1 MATDYVEQVANA
13 LIEQLK
19 AGAAPWTRPWETGE
33 RFMPYNPTTGN
44 PYHGMNAVWL
54 MSRAETHGYGDAR
67 WMTYRQAQEAR
78 AQVHKGE
85 KGTIIQ
91 FWKWQGLEP
100 VRAADGNPA
109 LDQDGN
115 QVRQMVRYERPRV
128 WSAVVFNAAQI
139 DDLLPAAN
147 RPALPEWER
156 HERADTMLTRSGVS
170 IRHVRGDRA
179 FYRLA
184 DDTITLPAREQFT
197 SGDRYYATALHELAH
212 ATGHP
217 SRLDRADLGHP
228 FGSEAYAREELRA
241 EIASLMLGEQL
252 GVGHDPGQHAAYVA
266 SWIRVLENDP
276 REIFRAAAD
285 AEKITALVRSYER
298 EAQADQVQGDEQHG
312 AGQGRDAPSGAGIQV
327 RLPVMIQENHPAMTT
342 TDDRTYLAV
351 PYDEKDDAKQLGAK
365 WDRQAKAWYVP
376 AGVDLEAFTP
386 WLPAK
391 GSVHIAVD
399 VDPAAQFAEAMRECG
414 LRPDGAIEMD
424 GQMHRVPVEGD
435 KGKQRSGAYVGHR
448 DGRPAGFIQNFKTGV
463 KTTWKDTGP
472 AAVRGAEDRARIAA
486 EAAQKRRARELER
499 ERLYESTAKEADAIW
514 ALATPVQ
521 AHPYLVQKGV
531 QSHGLR
537 QGTEGQVVTVQD
549 AEGKDRDIGIAGRLV
564 VPLLNADGRRTSLQ
578 FVDATGSKMFM
589 PNSRVEGGYFV
600 IGDAARTGPVLIAEG
615 YATAATLYE
624 LTGLSTVVAF
634 NAGNLAVVAQGLRA
648 RWPDRPIYIA
658 GDNDHRRE
666 AQGKP
671 NVGREKAEQAA
682 AAVGGFAL
690 LPMFAEHDDG
700 SDWNDLAR
708 SEGREIAHRKFMAA
722 FAGAEREQRVQRT
735 VVEAQRHVRA

>member
-1 MATDYVEQVANA
+1 M
-13 LIEQLK
+13 
-19 AGAAPWTRPWETGE
+19 
-33 RFMPYNPTTGN
+33 TT
-44 PYHGMNAVWL
+44 
-54 MSRAETHGYGDAR
+54 
-67 WMTYRQAQEAR
+67 
-78 AQVHKGE
+78 
-85 KGTIIQ
+85 
-91 FWKWQGLEP
+91 
-100 VRAADGNPA
+100 AD
-109 LDQDGN
+109 
-115 QVRQMVRYERPRV
+115 
-128 WSAVVFNAAQI
+128 
-139 DDLLPAAN
+139 
-147 RPALPEWER
+147 
-156 HERADTMLTRSGVS
+156 
-170 IRHVRGDRA
+170 DRA
-179 FYRLA
+179 
-184 DDTITLPAREQFT
+184 
-197 SGDRYYATALHELAH
+197 
-212 ATGHP
+212 
-217 SRLDRADLGHP
+217 
-228 FGSEAYAREELRA
+228 
-241 EIASLMLGEQL
+241 
-252 GVGHDPGQHAAYVA
+252 
-266 SWIRVLENDP
+266 
-276 REIFRAAAD
+276 
-285 AEKITALVRSYER
+285 
-298 EAQADQVQGDEQHG
+298 
-312 AGQGRDAPSGAGIQV
+312 
-327 RLPVMIQENHPAMTT
+327 
-342 TDDRTYLAV
+342 YLSV
-351 PYDEKDDAKQLGAK
+351 PYDEKDAAKQLGAK

-376 AGVDLEAFTP
+376 VGVALEAFAP

-391 GSVHIAVD
+391 RSAHIALD
-399 VDPAAQFAEAMRECG
+399 ADPTTQFAEAMRECG
-414 LRPDGAIEMD
+414 LRLDGTIEMD
-424 GQMHRVPVEGD
+424 GRMHRVPVEGD
-435 KGKQRSGAYVGHR
+435 KGRKKSGAYVGYR

-499 ERLYESTAKEADAIW
+499 ERLYESTAQEVDAIW
-514 ALATPVQ
+514 TLATPVQ

-589 PNSRVEGGYFV
+589 PNSRVESGSFV

-722 FAGAEREQRVQRT
+722 FAGAERERRVQRT